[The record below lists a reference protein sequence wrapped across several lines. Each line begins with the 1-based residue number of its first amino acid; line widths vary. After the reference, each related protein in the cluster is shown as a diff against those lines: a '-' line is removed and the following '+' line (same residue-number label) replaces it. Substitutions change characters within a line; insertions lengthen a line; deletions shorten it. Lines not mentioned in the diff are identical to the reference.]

1 MDQAESA
8 YIVDQHGRVI
18 AHRDPSLV
26 LSGTSFTVPDTDGI
40 HTGLT
45 GTNVVLAAE
54 RVALGGQTLTVVTER
69 PVSWVMALT
78 IRTILTGVA
87 LILAAIVA
95 AVALGVLII
104 KGLNALTRAQRHD
117 KVALAAQGS
126 VYPQTGTQA
135 VERQATAPKIYGRF
149 SVDVKYHLVT
159 RDDHPVRLTPREW
172 AVLQVLVCNAGRVV
186 SPR

>member
-117 KVALAAQGS
+117 KVGGAGGPRISLPANRHTSG
-126 VYPQTGTQA
+126 GT
-135 VERQATAPKIYGRF
+135 
-149 SVDVKYHLVT
+149 
-159 RDDHPVRLTPREW
+159 
-172 AVLQVLVCNAGRVV
+172 AGHGAKDLWPIFR
-186 SPR
+186 